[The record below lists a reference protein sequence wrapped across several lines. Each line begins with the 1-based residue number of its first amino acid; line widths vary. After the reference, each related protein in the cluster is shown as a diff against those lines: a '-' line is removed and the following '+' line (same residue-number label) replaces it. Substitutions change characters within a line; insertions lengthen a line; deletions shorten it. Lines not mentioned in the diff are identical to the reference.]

1 MIHLDNRGRPANN
14 EELAEVLHEMNPVDQ
29 TRILGDSNEVLRLA
43 NSLSRT
49 HKRHNK
55 TRFSCHKN
63 KNGSVV
69 ITCVS
74 VKQPTTVILI

>member
-1 MIHLDNRGRPANN
+1 MIHLDKRGRPANN
-14 EELAEVLHEMNPVDQ
+14 EELAAIIHEMNPGDQ
-29 TRILGDSNEVLRLA
+29 TKIYGDSEEVLRLA

-49 HKRHNK
+49 HKRHRK

-74 VKQPTTVILI
+74 NRQPTTVILV